1 MTSPLIAIF
10 VFVKITIIYFVIEY
24 TFGKN
29 NMSTQ
34 KEPGSMPNNHGSM
47 PLIIYVVATLLSQL
61 ITNIYL
67 TKELCGEINGKTAL
81 IYTLLPWILI
91 FGTFNLIILVFPGW
105 LRPFSNTFGY
115 FIVNFFGLDK
125 TLRNILKSNNGIGN
139 QELSQTLGKIHDNP
153 SLLINEISNDGFE
166 DFWKKLKD
174 DKLLASNHDNYK
186 EKLKNLVKLKFMI
199 SKFIWYLLVG
209 TLTISTAYNFIIQTP
224 CSLSVKEME
233 ARHNAYEKMVA
244 DNKEKAVENDR
255 IYLNTGS

>member
-1 MTSPLIAIF
+1 MTSPLIAILTF
-10 VFVKITIIYFVIEY
+10 GLITIAYFGY
-24 TFGKN
+24 LAYSGYDDKN
-29 NMSTQ
+29 NST
-34 KEPGSMPNNHGSM
+34 PI

-91 FGTFNLIILVFPGW
+91 FGIFNLIILVFPGW

-115 FIVNFFGLDK
+115 FTVSLMGLNSTFIEILQPKDGK
-125 TLRNILKSNNGIGN
+125 QNI
-139 QELSQTLGKIHDNP
+139 ELSQTLAKIYDNP
-153 SLLINEISNDGFE
+153 SLLINEIQNSPEGFD
-166 DFWKKLKD
+166 DFWEKMSNGRLLKTN
-174 DKLLASNHDNYK
+174 AHDYK
-186 EKLKNLVKLKFMI
+186 DKLKNLVNQKFLI

-209 TLTISTAYNFIIQTP
+209 TLTILTAYNFIIQTP

-233 ARHNAYEKMVA
+233 ARHNEYEKMVA
-244 DNKEKAVENDR
+244 DNKENAVENDR